1 MFLAALVIAVTVAA
15 PGDLRA
21 RMAATRAS
29 ASGRLPSGRLS
40 LPAATP
46 GGATGQYRTTFD
58 PVAYGGDPT
67 GRTDSTAAVQAALA
81 AAHAVAVPGGFIGNS
96 TSHGGAVVDLM
107 GGQFAV
113 SQTLWFGSGGGVRL
127 TGGSLRAT
135 DNFTV
140 GQPLVAVQGEGLE
153 VRALLLSFTVTLAVA
168 HAPKQTLASANHG
181 PCTRPSNDRC
191 EGQCRAGV

>member
-1 MFLAALVIAVTVAA
+1 M
-15 PGDLRA
+15 
-21 RMAATRAS
+21 
-29 ASGRLPSGRLS
+29 
-40 LPAATP
+40 
-46 GGATGQYRTTFD
+46 
-58 PVAYGGDPT
+58 
-67 GRTDSTAAVQAALA
+67 
-81 AAHAVAVPGGFIGNS
+81 
-96 TSHGGAVVDLM
+96 VDLM

-181 PCTRPSNDRC
+181 PCTPPFKRPLRGSVPGR
-191 EGQCRAGV
+191 RVMHAGTAAEQLWRQPVCASCPLARRPCCVLMIS